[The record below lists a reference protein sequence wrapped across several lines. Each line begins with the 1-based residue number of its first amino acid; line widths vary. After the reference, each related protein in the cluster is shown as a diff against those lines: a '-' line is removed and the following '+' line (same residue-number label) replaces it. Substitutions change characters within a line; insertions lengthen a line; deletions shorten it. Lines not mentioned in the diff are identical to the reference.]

1 MTIRHSQFIQALALV
16 ILLAALALA
25 ERAWSLSAWFQT
37 DRLAELLNRAKK
49 RAPLGYIAL
58 MAGALVVNPIPI
70 LPLDVEAGAF
80 FGFWLGTLY
89 SILGVMIDTSMA
101 FGIANYLRR
110 GGLKVFIFLALPYL
124 TERYD
129 FMGWAKHFRHA
140 TNNPEGEV

>member
-25 ERAWSLSAWFQT
+25 EHSWGLSAWFQT
-37 DRLAELLNRAKK
+37 DRLAELLNSAGIW
-49 RAPLGYIAL
+49 APIVYMTL
-58 MAGALVVNPIPI
+58 MACAVAISPIPS
-70 LPLDVEAGAF
+70 LTLDLAAGAF

-89 SILGVMIDTSMA
+89 SILGAMIDTSMA

-110 GGLKVFIFLALPYL
+110 GGLMVFIFFALPSL
-124 TERYD
+124 IERYD

-140 TNNPEGEV
+140 TNNP